1 MHRYHLQNREDYTH
15 YNKIC
20 GLITSLICKIKQLPF
35 DDAFRI
41 KATEQLLE
49 KLFNMGIIN
58 SKENI
63 EVAEK
68 ISVSAF
74 CRRRLSVLLCSLK
87 FSETMKEA
95 ITFIEQGHVRIGT

>member
-1 MHRYHLQNREDYTH
+1 M
-15 YNKIC
+15 
-20 GLITSLICKIKQLPF
+20 ITSMICKIKQLPP

-58 SKENI
+58 SRENI
-63 EVAEK
+63 QVAEK

-74 CRRRLSVLLCSLK
+74 CRRRLAVLLCSLK
-87 FSETMKEA
+87 FSETMKES
-95 ITFIEQGHVRIGT
+95 ITFIEQGHVRIGTETVTEPSMLVTRQL